1 MKSLVEFIKENHSYD
16 VLKPSNDSFLLLDTI
31 KAWLGSIG
39 QDGSKLKKET
49 YSLTNK
55 QDAIYLW
62 NDFTKYKWTKLAVAS
77 PQGKSLLK
85 KFGFSSGEDLVKF
98 LFDNKATLLD
108 PDGKYKWDQKKF
120 TEHIAQFNKTKLEQ
134 EYDNWKNS
142 NDAVEPH
149 KFDDEDY
156 DPNTVEREIVIYDR
170 RDNDNME
177 TTLIYPFKG
186 MRGKKTEHQLN
197 MLRMD
202 WCYRCGYGTKKYY
215 DAYTKLKDNYDKYGP
230 AKYDEY
236 DDVQDILDLK

>member
-1 MKSLVEFIKENHSYD
+1 MKSLVEFIKENHSSD

-77 PQGKSLLK
+77 PQGKSLLN

-120 TEHIAQFNKTKLEQ
+120 TKHIAQFNKTKLEQ

-156 DPNTVEREIVIYDR
+156 EVTETVKDISKKIKSIADPY
-170 RDNDNME
+170 
-177 TTLIYPFKG
+177 
-186 MRGKKTEHQLN
+186 LN
-197 MLRMD
+197 
-202 WCYRCGYGTKKYY
+202 
-215 DAYTKLKDNYDKYGP
+215 
-230 AKYDEY
+230 
-236 DDVQDILDLK
+236 